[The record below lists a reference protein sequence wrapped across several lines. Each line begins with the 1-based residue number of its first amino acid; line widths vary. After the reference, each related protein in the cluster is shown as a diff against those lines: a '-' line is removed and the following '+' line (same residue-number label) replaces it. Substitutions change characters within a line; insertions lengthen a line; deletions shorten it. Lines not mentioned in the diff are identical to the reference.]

1 MKAIVVREFGPAE
14 VMKLQDVPHPAPGP
28 GQVVVQVKAV
38 GVNPVDTYIRSGTYV
53 RKPNLPYT
61 PGTDVGGVVEAV
73 GAEVTR
79 VKKGDRVYTNG
90 TAIGYGAYAEA
101 TLCDSAQVHPL
112 ADHLSHAQGAAI
124 GAPYGTAWRALF
136 NRAHARPGETL
147 LVHGASGGVGIAAT
161 QLARACGMRVIGTAG
176 TDKGVALVRAHG
188 AHEVLNHRAAGYMER
203 VMPLTGGRGVDV
215 ILEMLANV
223 NLDKDLEVLA
233 LCGRVV
239 TVGNR
244 GRVDID
250 PRKLMSR
257 DGAILGMTMFNA
269 TAEDLRTA
277 HAALVAG
284 FENGAL
290 NPVVSRE
297 FPLAQAARAHA
308 AVLQSGALG
317 KIVLIP

>member
-14 VMKLQDVPHPAPGP
+14 AMKIEERSDPVPGP

-38 GVNPVDTYIRSGTYV
+38 GVNPVDTYIRAGTYV

-61 PGTDVGGVVEAV
+61 PGTDVGGVIVAV
-73 GAEVTR
+73 GPEVTGF
-79 VKKGDRVYTNG
+79 KSGDRVYTNG
-90 TAIGYGAYAEA
+90 TASGYGAYAEA

-112 ADHLSHAQGAAI
+112 ADHLSFAQGAAI

-136 NRAHARPGETL
+136 DRARAQPGETL

-161 QLARACGMRVIGTAG
+161 QLARAYGMRVIGTAG
-176 TDKGVALVRAHG
+176 TEKGAALVRTQG
-188 AHEVLNHRAAGYMER
+188 AHEVLNHRDAGYMDQ
-203 VMPLTGGRGVDV
+203 VMPLTGGHGVDV

-223 NLDKDLEVLA
+223 NLDKDLGVLA
-233 LCGRVV
+233 FRGRVV
-239 TVGNR
+239 SVGNR
-244 GRVDID
+244 GRVEID
-250 PRKLMSR
+250 PRKLMSK

-277 HAALVAG
+277 HAAIVAG
-284 FENGAL
+284 LENGAL
-290 NPVVSRE
+290 KPVVSRE
-297 FPLAQAARAHA
+297 FPLAQAPQAHA
-308 AVLQSGALG
+308 AILEPGALG

>member
-14 VMKLQDVPHPAPGP
+14 VMKLEEVPDPVPGP

-38 GVNPVDTYIRSGTYV
+38 GINPVDTYIRSGTYV

-61 PGTDVGGVVEAV
+61 PGTDAGGVVAAV
-73 GAEVTR
+73 GPEVTGF
-79 VKKGDRVYTNG
+79 KNGDRVYTHG
-90 TAIGYGAYAEA
+90 TASGYGAYAEA

-112 ADHLSHAQGAAI
+112 ADHLSFAQGAAI

-136 NRAHARPGETL
+136 DRARAQPGETL

-161 QLARACGMRVIGTAG
+161 QLARAHGMRVIGTAG
-176 TDKGVALVRAHG
+176 TEKGAALVRTQG
-188 AHEVLNHRAAGYMER
+188 AHEVLNHRDAGYLDGIL
-203 VMPLTGGRGVDV
+203 PLTGGHGVDV

-223 NLDKDLEVLA
+223 NLDRDLGVLA
-233 LCGRVV
+233 FRGRIVS
-239 TVGNR
+239 VGNR

-250 PRKLMSR
+250 PRKLMSK
-257 DGAILGMTMFNA
+257 DGTILGMTMFNA

-284 FENGAL
+284 LENGAL
-290 NPVVSRE
+290 KPVVSRE
-297 FPLAQAARAHA
+297 FQLPQAPQAHA
-308 AVLQSGALG
+308 AILEPGALG